1 MKSSDAAQLRAGL
14 RSFISQET
22 SGACSIRVPR
32 RANIYN
38 CGQRDSNI
46 YVIESGQIK
55 TQMYARCGKEC
66 LLSIFTA
73 GDIFGESSLLGAERN
88 ETATAMRTTWV
99 RRIPAARF
107 RAAMAENELMDGF
120 IDYLAL
126 RLREQQ
132 EVIATMVTMDSEQ
145 RLASVLL
152 RLSRKIGKRRAPNVR
167 AIEERITQEELSG
180 MVGTTRSRVGF
191 FLKRFKDA
199 GLVLPTSD
207 PFLVVDEERLAEYV
221 DEVN

>member
-1 MKSSDAAQLRAGL
+1 MKSPDIARLMADLH
-14 RSFISQET
+14 SFIAHDK
-22 SGACSIRVPR
+22 SGARSVRVPR
-32 RANIYN
+32 RSNIYN

-73 GDIFGESSLLGAERN
+73 GDIFGESSLLGDERN

-107 RAAMAENELMDGF
+107 RAAMTESELMDGF

-126 RLREQQ
+126 RLQEQQ

-152 RLSRKIGKRRAPNVR
+152 RLSRKIGKRRAPHVS

-207 PFLVVDEERLAEYV
+207 PFLVVNEERLAEYV
-221 DEVN
+221 DEVV